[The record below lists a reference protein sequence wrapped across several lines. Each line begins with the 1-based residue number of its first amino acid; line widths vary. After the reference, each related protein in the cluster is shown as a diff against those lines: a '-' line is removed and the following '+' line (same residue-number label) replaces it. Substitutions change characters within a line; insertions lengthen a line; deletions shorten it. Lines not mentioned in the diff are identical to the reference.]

1 MGGVSAAATIEGFTA
16 LAQGMRMRTTEVKPA
31 NGPTVMLPFK
41 VSLLVAGTLIVIGLV
56 MGTFGID
63 RFSNVLREEAIR
75 HGRAVAST
83 LASSLIEIIATRQ
96 DAVVRAAIRSAQ
108 KMAGLAYVEV
118 VNADG
123 TLMAHTYE
131 GNPHRREHRVGQEAR
146 QMQDDTVAGH
156 GVIDIP
162 AEVITGAV
170 IHVGLDRS
178 AIEAKV
184 IKARLMVIGR
194 TVLEVMLAI
203 FGLFWAVRP
212 FVSRLSDTNQE
223 LETNVRKLQEAQE
236 QLCMARDASDAA
248 NRAKSLFLAN
258 ISHELRTPLN
268 AIIGYSEMLIEEA
281 EDQEQQEISHD
292 LKKIHRAGKHLL
304 DLINDILDLSKIEA
318 GKMDIHLEMLAIT
331 DLIDEV
337 TSTVQ
342 PIVAKN
348 GNTLSVSV
356 ADDIGVMHSDL
367 TKIRQSLLNLLS
379 NACKFTERGTIW
391 LQVDRE
397 TVDSR
402 DWITFRVRDT
412 GIGMAP
418 EHMEK
423 LFQEFVQA
431 DTSTTRKYGGTGLGL
446 AITRR
451 FSRMLG
457 GDVVVESTLGQ
468 GSTFTLGLPRH
479 ASLAADN
486 LSGVQGHDGCCIE
499 RQLA

>member
-1 MGGVSAAATIEGFTA
+1 
-16 LAQGMRMRTTEVKPA
+16 MRTTEVKPA

-83 LASSLIEIIATRQ
+83 LASSLMELIATRQ
-96 DAVVRAAIRSAQ
+96 DAAASAAIRSAQ

-131 GNPHRREHRVGQEAR
+131 GNPPRREHRVGQEAR
-146 QMQDDTVAGH
+146 QMQDDTVDGH

-212 FVSRLSDTNQE
+212 FVRRLSDTNQE
-223 LETNVRKLQEAQE
+223 LETNVRKLQETQE

-258 ISHELRTPLN
+258 ISHELRTPCTPSL
-268 AIIGYSEMLIEEA
+268 ATVRCS
-281 EDQEQQEISHD
+281 SRR
-292 LKKIHRAGKHLL
+292 LKTRNNKRSA
-304 DLINDILDLSKIEA
+304 
-318 GKMDIHLEMLAIT
+318 T
-331 DLIDEV
+331 
-337 TSTVQ
+337 TS
-342 PIVAKN
+342 
-348 GNTLSVSV
+348 
-356 ADDIGVMHSDL
+356 
-367 TKIRQSLLNLLS
+367 R
-379 NACKFTERGTIW
+379 KFTA
-391 LQVDRE
+391 LV
-397 TVDSR
+397 
-402 DWITFRVRDT
+402 
-412 GIGMAP
+412 
-418 EHMEK
+418 
-423 LFQEFVQA
+423 
-431 DTSTTRKYGGTGLGL
+431 ST
-446 AITRR
+446 
-451 FSRMLG
+451 
-457 GDVVVESTLGQ
+457 
-468 GSTFTLGLPRH
+468 
-479 ASLAADN
+479 
-486 LSGVQGHDGCCIE
+486 C
-499 RQLA
+499 

>member
-1 MGGVSAAATIEGFTA
+1 
-16 LAQGMRMRTTEVKPA
+16 MRTTEVKPA

-96 DAVVRAAIRSAQ
+96 DAAVSAAIRSAQ

-258 ISHELRTPLN
+258 ISHELRTP
-268 AIIGYSEMLIEEA
+268 
-281 EDQEQQEISHD
+281 
-292 LKKIHRAGKHLL
+292 
-304 DLINDILDLSKIEA
+304 
-318 GKMDIHLEMLAIT
+318 
-331 DLIDEV
+331 
-337 TSTVQ
+337 
-342 PIVAKN
+342 
-348 GNTLSVSV
+348 
-356 ADDIGVMHSDL
+356 
-367 TKIRQSLLNLLS
+367 
-379 NACKFTERGTIW
+379 
-391 LQVDRE
+391 
-397 TVDSR
+397 
-402 DWITFRVRDT
+402 
-412 GIGMAP
+412 
-418 EHMEK
+418 
-423 LFQEFVQA
+423 
-431 DTSTTRKYGGTGLGL
+431 
-446 AITRR
+446 
-451 FSRMLG
+451 
-457 GDVVVESTLGQ
+457 
-468 GSTFTLGLPRH
+468 
-479 ASLAADN
+479 
-486 LSGVQGHDGCCIE
+486 
-499 RQLA
+499 

>member
-1 MGGVSAAATIEGFTA
+1 
-16 LAQGMRMRTTEVKPA
+16 
-31 NGPTVMLPFK
+31 
-41 VSLLVAGTLIVIGLV
+41 
-56 MGTFGID
+56 
-63 RFSNVLREEAIR
+63 
-75 HGRAVAST
+75 
-83 LASSLIEIIATRQ
+83 
-96 DAVVRAAIRSAQ
+96 
-108 KMAGLAYVEV
+108 
-118 VNADG
+118 
-123 TLMAHTYE
+123 
-131 GNPHRREHRVGQEAR
+131 
-146 QMQDDTVAGH
+146 
-156 GVIDIP
+156 
-162 AEVITGAV
+162 
-170 IHVGLDRS
+170 
-178 AIEAKV
+178 
-184 IKARLMVIGR
+184 
-194 TVLEVMLAI
+194 
-203 FGLFWAVRP
+203 
-212 FVSRLSDTNQE
+212 
-223 LETNVRKLQEAQE
+223 
-236 QLCMARDASDAA
+236 
-248 NRAKSLFLAN
+248 
-258 ISHELRTPLN
+258 
-268 AIIGYSEMLIEEA
+268 MLIEEA

-292 LKKIHRAGKHLL
+292 LKKIYRAGKHLL

-318 GKMDIHLEMLAIT
+318 GKMDIHLEMFAIT

-348 GNTLSVSV
+348 CNTLSVSV
-356 ADDIGVMHSDL
+356 ADDMGVMHSDL

-391 LQVDRE
+391 LPADRE

-402 DWITFRVRDT
+402 DWITFRVCDT

-486 LSGVQGHDGCCIE
+486 LSGVQGRDGCCIE